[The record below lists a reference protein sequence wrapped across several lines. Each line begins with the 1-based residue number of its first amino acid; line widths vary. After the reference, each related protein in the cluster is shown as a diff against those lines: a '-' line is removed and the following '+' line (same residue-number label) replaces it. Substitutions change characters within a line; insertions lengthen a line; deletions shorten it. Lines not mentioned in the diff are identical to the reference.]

1 MPYIL
6 AHALHR
12 RTVSPG
18 TIIAAL
24 PKPLRRY
31 LAATV
36 GVLRGL
42 GYFAVAQ
49 RYPLALFTVC
59 L

>member
-1 MPYIL
+1 MRYIAEPSAMERSL
-6 AHALHR
+6 RHSDAGE
-12 RTVSPG
+12 P
-18 TIIAAL
+18 
-24 PKPLRRY
+24 PL

-42 GYFAVAQ
+42 GYFEVTQ
-49 RYPLALFTVC
+49 RDALVVLIAC